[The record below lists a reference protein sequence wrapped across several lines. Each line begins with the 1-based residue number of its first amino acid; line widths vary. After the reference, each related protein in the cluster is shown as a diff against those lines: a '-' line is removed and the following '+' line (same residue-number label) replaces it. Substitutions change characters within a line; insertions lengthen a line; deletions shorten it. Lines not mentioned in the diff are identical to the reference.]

1 MITKEEFVK
10 LIEDYQ
16 EWNKRIDEVC
26 EILNSEIWETD
37 WVSYASKLFDYMLYL
52 LFTENSIDLINDYL
66 FNSNPLEIIIDNKKY
81 IIDNIDALWD
91 LVKDSRKS

>member
-52 LFTENSIDLINDYL
+52 LFTENGTDLINDYL
-66 FNSNPLEIIIDNKKY
+66 FNSDPLEIIIDNKKY
-81 IIDNIDALWD
+81 IIDNIDTLWD